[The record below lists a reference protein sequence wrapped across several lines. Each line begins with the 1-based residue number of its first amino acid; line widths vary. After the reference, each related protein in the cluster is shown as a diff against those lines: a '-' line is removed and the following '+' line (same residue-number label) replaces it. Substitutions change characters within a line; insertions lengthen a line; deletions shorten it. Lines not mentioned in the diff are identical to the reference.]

1 MKKYFFTV
9 LVFILTCCISCNQSS
24 ESNKQDDGTLKG
36 NITISGAF
44 ALYPLTVKWAEEFK
58 KIHPDITIDVSA
70 GGAGKGMVDV
80 LSNMVDVA
88 MFSRGLKPEETSKGA
103 WPLTVAKDAVVATI
117 NFANPLKKEI
127 LANGITKQQ
136 LSEIFLDNKYKTWGD
151 LFKTND
157 KSSINV
163 FTRSDA
169 CGAGEMWGK
178 FFNKSQENLKGVQ
191 VFGDPGI
198 ASAVRGDKSS
208 IGYNNVGFAYD
219 ISTRKFN
226 EGIIVVPL
234 DLNSDGK
241 IDATENFYDC
251 LDSLNAAIRKGLY
264 PEPPARDLYLITKG
278 KPENEIVIEFMKWI
292 LTDGQKFVDK
302 AGYVKLT
309 ENKIIGEQQ
318 KLK

>member
-1 MKKYFFTV
+1 LLIQV
-9 LVFILTCCISCNQSS
+9 SCNQT
-24 ESNKQDDGTLKG
+24 EKNTKQENGTLKG

-58 KIHPDITIDVSA
+58 KIHPDVTIDVSA

-80 LSNMVDVA
+80 LSNMVDIA
-88 MFSRGLKPEETSKGA
+88 MFSRGLKPEESSKGA
-103 WPLTVAKDAVVATI
+103 WPLAVAKDAVVATI
-117 NFANPLKKEI
+117 NISNPLKDKI
-127 LANGITKQQ
+127 LECGITKQQ
-136 LSEIFLDNKYKTWGD
+136 LSDIFLDNKYKTWGE

-157 KSSINV
+157 KSKINV

-178 FFNKSQENLKGVQ
+178 FFGKSQENLKGVQ

-198 ASAVRGDKSS
+198 ASAIKGDKNS

-219 ISTRKFN
+219 IRSRKYN
-226 EGIIVVPL
+226 DGIMAVPI

-241 IDATENFYDC
+241 IDATESFYES
-251 LDSLNAAIRKGLY
+251 LDSLNAAIKKGIY

-278 KPENEIVIEFMKWI
+278 KPTNEIVKAFMEWI
-292 LTDGQKFVDK
+292 LTEGQKYVNE

-309 ENKIIGEQQ
+309 DEKITGEQG